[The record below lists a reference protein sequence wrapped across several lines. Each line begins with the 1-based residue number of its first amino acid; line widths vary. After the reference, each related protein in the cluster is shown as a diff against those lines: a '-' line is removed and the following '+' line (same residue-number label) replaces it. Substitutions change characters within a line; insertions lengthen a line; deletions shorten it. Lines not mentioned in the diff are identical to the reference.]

1 MNDEELA
8 QEAYEKLCDLIEKIF
23 KGSSEEEENERSD

>member
-8 QEAYEKLCDLIEKIF
+8 QEAYEKLCDLIEKIV
-23 KGSSEEEENERSD
+23 KGFSEEENE